1 MLNELMIL
9 YIPKKLVQL
18 ISMTMAGSKAT
29 VRLDNQYTRTST
41 FPITNGVRQ
50 GDALSSVLFDL
61 VLEAI
66 LQKINI
72 TGHIGTK
79 SLQILAYANDVAIVG
94 INKNA
99 LKDILVNIESEARKR
114 VLRINENETKYI
126 EVTRAASNSDHLHCG
141 KYEFKPNP
149 PVVKSK
155 AGSLAET
162 VVTVHM
168 GN

>member
-1 MLNELMIL
+1 MNNLLL
-9 YIPKKLVQL
+9 PRGFRRY
-18 ISMTMAGSKAT
+18 KA
-29 VRLDNQYTRTST
+29 
-41 FPITNGVRQ
+41 II
-50 GDALSSVLFDL
+50 
-61 VLEAI
+61 I

-72 TGHIGTK
+72 TGHIGIK
-79 SLQILAYANDVAIVG
+79 SIQILAYADYVAIVG
-94 INKNA
+94 RNKNA
-99 LKDILVNIESEARKR
+99 LKDILVNTESEARKR